1 MYIADNYDRFAAHD
15 AEQERLLDKL
25 PRCCECDEPIQDD
38 YLYEINGEY
47 ICESCLKDNYRK
59 SVDSVMGW

>member
-1 MYIADNYDRFAAHD
+1 MYIPDNYDLFEAHE
-15 AEQERLLDKL
+15 AEQERWLDML

-47 ICESCLKDNYRK
+47 ICERCLKDNYRK